1 MFKNLWLG
9 VAFAGLLLTGCIQ
22 TDIVVE
28 VKPDGSGTLT
38 EKIVVT
44 PYLEE
49 TMAQMMGQ
57 MMGMGG
63 GTATSNKKD
72 SKKSIVKVD
81 KESGLKMAQT
91 MGEGVTWVSSK
102 PLKTKEGE
110 GAIVVF
116 KFQDINKLN
125 GIDMN
130 PLSTAGL
137 KQSQEDKAVVQ
148 LTKEGNESVLIL
160 TRKKAEEEPVAEAM
174 PVDPQ
179 PEAVDSAVSAE
190 PLPSMEQLNPFR
202 GLRAKVAFKIVGK
215 ITKTN
220 ATLRKGNEITVLDM
234 DFDKLLAAAQ
244 DTTLMRKLSNIPDNV
259 SSATKHFGLV
269 PGMAGDTND
278 TLQIRFTK

>member
-1 MFKNLWLG
+1 MLKNLWLG
-9 VAFAGLLLTGCIQ
+9 LAFTSLLLTSCIQ

-72 SKKSIVKVD
+72 SQKSIVKVD
-81 KESGLKMAQT
+81 KESGMKMAQT

-110 GAIVVF
+110 GATVVF

-148 LTKEGNESVLIL
+148 LTQQGGESVLTL
-160 TRKKAEEEPVAEAM
+160 TRKKAEDPAAEAM
-174 PVDPQ
+174 PVETQ